1 MAIRQGGSE
10 MFLIKTAD
18 ELWTLASTIKSSVPI
33 LIKYLNELN
42 PNRIQTGCVVRLAL
56 FAPGPGHPKVHSGLT
71 IVDMPFEM
79 APKCEQYSIEKL
91 ERMVRLDHNSSAQS
105 RDPDRGRFAGAIRLK
120 ELLHGLAVSGWWE
133 EYDVLHAVWIAL
145 KNNLI
150 THEQAAAYLR
160 ELDSPTF
167 GSGAD
172 AYEHLAARLNDEMPV
187 PGWVSRYF
195 ADPANQMPNV
205 WRGGA

>member
-1 MAIRQGGSE
+1 
-10 MFLIKTAD
+10 MFLVKTAD
-18 ELWTLASTIKSSVPI
+18 ELWALVSTIRNSVPK
-33 LIKYLNELN
+33 LITYLNELN

-56 FAPGPGHPKVHSGLT
+56 FAPGPGHPKVHGGLT
-71 IVDMPFEM
+71 IVQMPLAE
-79 APKCEQYSIEKL
+79 APECEQYSMEKL
-91 ERMVRLDHNSSAQS
+91 VRMVRLDHDSSTRS
-105 RDPDRGRFAGAIRLK
+105 RDPDRGLYAGAIRLK
-120 ELLHGLAVSGWWE
+120 EPLHGLAVSGWWE

-145 KNNLI
+145 QNKLI

-172 AYEHLAARLNDEMPV
+172 AYYHLAARLNDESPP
-187 PGWVSRYF
+187 PGWVLRYF
-195 ADPANQMPNV
+195 ADQSNQMPNV